1 MSGHD
6 AVNGGNG
13 LVLLPSVLTVNNL
26 NEVADFAE
34 ESVYTGSGFFGEK
47 GVEAN
52 DCDFNGVLCGC
63 AELFFEELFGSLT
76 GGGAQLFLVGGK
88 SAYEEGAV
96 GQSGVGK
103 NNLNACG
110 GGALNG
116 FDGRILIQGSDGDTV
131 DLVLNIGVN
140 GLGFF
145 CLILIAVELSVV
157 CTGLGCCGLIA
168 RAYHTHE
175 LILEIDH
182 AGHLDL
188 CAVGTCSGVVGL
200 SA

>member
-63 AELFFEELFGSLT
+63 AELFRGTLWQPYRWRRPAVFG
-76 GGGAQLFLVGGK
+76 
-88 SAYEEGAV
+88 
-96 GQSGVGK
+96 
-103 NNLNACG
+103 
-110 GGALNG
+110 
-116 FDGRILIQGSDGDTV
+116 R
-131 DLVLNIGVN
+131 
-140 GLGFF
+140 
-145 CLILIAVELSVV
+145 
-157 CTGLGCCGLIA
+157 
-168 RAYHTHE
+168 R
-175 LILEIDH
+175 
-182 AGHLDL
+182 
-188 CAVGTCSGVVGL
+188 
-200 SA
+200 